1 MNLNVEKLIETC
13 NQGIEIAQRRQIEWD
28 ENVDKAEAAWEQAW
42 RERGVEKWRP
52 LRDKITKALRTGAPI
67 LTDDL
72 MVNTNEWDAGTK
84 LEKLC
89 YRPFNRGRVKDNYEK
104 SWTADHQYGR
114 RPVLKIVGFEALI
127 AFLGAVS
134 DKTISTAQL
143 EKAGFRNMSK
153 LFEAAANGVWE

>member
-1 MNLNVEKLIETC
+1 MNLDVKTLIETC
-13 NQGIEIAQRRQIEWD
+13 GQGIEIAKRSQVEWD
-28 ENVDKAEAAWEQAW
+28 KKVDAAEAAWE
-42 RERGVEKWRP
+42 EKWRTEGP
-52 LRDKITKALRTGAPI
+52 EKFRALRDTITKSLRTGGPI
-67 LTDDL
+67 VLSDFMIKNDYSGA
-72 MVNTNEWDAGTK
+72 EK
-84 LEKLC
+84 LEGMC
-89 YRPFNRGRVKDNYEK
+89 YRPFNRGRMKDNYDR
-104 SWTADHQYGR
+104 SWVADHPYGK